1 MKWRNAVASIALLS
15 VFATEAFAAEKFACA
30 EYFQATPAGQKKAEA
45 GVKGTLIFD
54 ANSKKVEFL
63 NPKGTPAFSINH
75 DAIRSMQ
82 YERTGQPRYLAAVVI
97 SPAFLLTRT
106 KKHYLTIEYND
117 QSGEAH
123 SVIVRLNKRNARKA
137 VTTATAQTSKSVEQI
152 EEK

>member
-1 MKWRNAVASIALLS
+1 MKWRNAVASMALLS
-15 VFATEAFAAEKFACA
+15 VFATEAFAEEKFACA

-54 ANSKKVEFL
+54 GNSKKVEFL
-63 NPKGTPAFSINH
+63 NPKGAAAFSINY

-97 SPAFLLTRT
+97 SPAFLLTRA
-106 KKHYLTIEYND
+106 KKHYLTIAYND

-137 VTTATAQTSKSVEQI
+137 VATATAQTSKSVEQI